1 VVVYKNALGVTR
13 HPQFF
18 TRPRAHHVHI
28 DPTHEQV
35 PPLTLNAIQPP
46 AFLLVS
52 QALIV
57 VDPKRYFCPPAK
69 PSKHKTPQVDGIK
82 KVKKKDTME

>member
-1 VVVYKNALGVTR
+1 M
-13 HPQFF
+13 QSS
-18 TRPRAHHVHI
+18 
-28 DPTHEQV
+28 
-35 PPLTLNAIQPP
+35 PP
-46 AFLLVS
+46 AFLLAS
-52 QALIV
+52 HALII